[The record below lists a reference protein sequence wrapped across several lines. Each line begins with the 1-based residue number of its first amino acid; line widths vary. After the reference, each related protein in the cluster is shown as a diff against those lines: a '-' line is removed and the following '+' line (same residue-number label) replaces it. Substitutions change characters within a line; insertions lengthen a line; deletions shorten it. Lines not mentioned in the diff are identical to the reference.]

1 MVHNCKY
8 PHSFTFDP
16 GVDLWVKVKSQIMY
30 FLVTVSLPKPMDVA
44 ISYIAVHRS
53 HVIEGTGQHFV

>member
-16 GVDLWVKVKSQIMY
+16 GVDLGVKVKSQIMY
-30 FLVTVSLPKPMDVA
+30 FLVNVSPPKPMDVA
-44 ISYIAVHRS
+44 ISYIA
-53 HVIEGTGQHFV
+53 GA